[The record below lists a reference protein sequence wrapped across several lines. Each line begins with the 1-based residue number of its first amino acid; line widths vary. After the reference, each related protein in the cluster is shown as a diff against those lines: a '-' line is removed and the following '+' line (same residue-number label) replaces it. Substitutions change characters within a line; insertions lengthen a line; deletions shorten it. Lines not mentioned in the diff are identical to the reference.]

1 MAPVLR
7 ALMARRLVV
16 SGKDIAALGPLA
28 ARAILLARDDD
39 NKEKDRPDPEQ
50 GLVHPQEINNNAMFA
65 LFGILGAAIVI
76 GAVWFFFWAKNGG
89 FYFRED
95 DWDDYKSTVLRRKGP
110 NGTIYSNATP
120 STILG
125 GGSVYK
131 DYDGMTEMDN
141 TTVVSGTTGITGIT
155 GGVSDIYGR
164 EKRRKKREQKERDKE
179 RRREEKA
186 REKEEKK
193 RSKRKVG
200 ADGIMVDEE
209 AEAMAQEQLRNYR
222 SEKPARVGGIN
233 VASEASEWDGSTNP
247 SWSGVG
253 TSTVDSGS
261 TVTEGLIQHQEKRE
275 RSPSKKERDEERA
288 ARKEAERRERREQR
302 ERERERD
309 RELGRDRDR
318 DRNPD
323 REREKEK
330 KTGGIRKVYSTADK
344 NASREAER
352 LRAEARRLRER
363 DRAAAAAG
371 QREREQRSSKRDFS
385 WQHGVDDES
394 SIALRR
400 IDERGESVLDDV
412 QEHEE
417 GVVATGSGGNGKYAR
432 VNNNDYDE
440 LDEVP
445 PLRTSRALVPS
456 SYTGTESDLMT
467 ESEVSGHK
475 VYKHPV
481 HIPVSG
487 AESSVG
493 SEVSYAEER
502 RKKRNGAGY
511 RKHHRRD
518 GDGDSSVGGY

>member
-1 MAPVLR
+1 MP
-7 ALMARRLVV
+7 RRLVV
-16 SGKDIAALGPLA
+16 TPIKDIAALGPLA
-28 ARAILLARDDD
+28 ARAILLARDENDE
-39 NKEKDRPDPEQ
+39 NKQKDRPDPEK
-50 GLVHPQEINNNAMFA
+50 GLIHPQEINNNAMFA

-76 GAVWFFFWAKNGG
+76 GAVWFFFWSKNGG
-89 FYFRED
+89 FYFKED

-131 DYDGMTEMDN
+131 DYDGMRQEMDDS
-141 TTVVSGTTGITGIT
+141 TIVSGTTGITGIT

-164 EKRRKKREQKERDKE
+164 EKRRKKREQKEREKE

-193 RSKRKVG
+193 RSKRKAGV
-200 ADGIMVDEE
+200 DGIMVDEE
-209 AEAMAQEQLRNYR
+209 AEAQAMDELRNYR
-222 SEKPARVGGIN
+222 SEKAARVGGIN

-261 TVTEGLIQHQEKRE
+261 TVTEGLMQHQEKRE

-302 ERERERD
+302 ERD
-309 RELGRDRDR
+309 RELGRDR
-318 DRNPD
+318 NPEKS
-323 REREKEK
+323 RERGSGEKDK

-352 LRAEARRLRER
+352 LRAEARRVRAQERE
-363 DRAAAAAG
+363 AAAAK

-385 WQHGVDDES
+385 WQHGGDDES
-394 SIALRR
+394 AIALRR
-400 IDERGESVLDDV
+400 IDERGESLLDDV
-412 QEHEE
+412 HEHEE
-417 GVVATGSGGNGKYAR
+417 GVIATGSGGNGKYAKL
-432 VNNNDYDE
+432 NNNDYDE
-440 LDEVP
+440 IDEVP

-456 SYTGTESDLMT
+456 SYTSTESDLMT

-511 RKHHRRD
+511 RRHHRRD

>member
-16 SGKDIAALGPLA
+16 SGNDIAALGPLA
-28 ARAILLARDDD
+28 ARAILLARDD
-39 NKEKDRPDPEQ
+39 NKQNDRPDPEK

-76 GAVWFFFWAKNGG
+76 GCVWFFFWAKNGG

-95 DWDDYKSTVLRRKGP
+95 DWDDYKSTVMRRKVGP
-110 NGTIYSNATP
+110 NGTIYTDATP

-131 DYDGMTEMDN
+131 DVADDDGMTEMDN
-141 TTVVSGTTGITGIT
+141 TTIVSATTGITGITGIT

-186 REKEEKK
+186 REKEDKK

-200 ADGIMVDEE
+200 TDGIMIDEE
-209 AEAMAQEQLRNYR
+209 AEALAQEQLRNYR

-261 TVTEGLIQHQEKRE
+261 TVTSDLLKHQEKHE

-288 ARKEAERRERREQR
+288 ARKEAERKERREQR

-309 RELGRDRDR
+309 RELGH
-318 DRNPD
+318 DRNPE

-385 WQHGVDDES
+385 WQHGVGDES

-412 QEHEE
+412 HEHEE
-417 GVVATGSGGNGKYAR
+417 GVVATGSNGQYAR

-440 LDEVP
+440 VDEVP

-456 SYTGTESDLMT
+456 SYTGTESTLT

-511 RKHHRRD
+511 RRHHRRD

>member
-1 MAPVLR
+1 
-7 ALMARRLVV
+7 MARRLVV
-16 SGKDIAALGPLA
+16 SGKDIGALGPLA
-28 ARAILLARDDD
+28 ARAILLARDDND
-39 NKEKDRPDPEQ
+39 NKEKDRPDPEK

-89 FYFRED
+89 FYFKED

-131 DYDGMTEMDN
+131 DVADDDGMTEMDN

-200 ADGIMVDEE
+200 ADGIMIDEE
-209 AEAMAQEQLRNYR
+209 AEAQAKEQLRNYR

-261 TVTEGLIQHQEKRE
+261 TVTSELIKHQEPRE

-309 RELGRDRDR
+309 RELGRDR
-318 DRNPD
+318 NLD

-352 LRAEARRLRER
+352 LRAEARRLRAQ

-371 QREREQRSSKRDFS
+371 QREQRSSKRDFS

-412 QEHEE
+412 HEHEE
-417 GVVATGSGGNGKYAR
+417 GVIATGSGNGKYAR

-440 LDEVP
+440 IDEVP

-456 SYTGTESDLMT
+456 SYTGTESELMS

-511 RKHHRRD
+511 RRHHRRD